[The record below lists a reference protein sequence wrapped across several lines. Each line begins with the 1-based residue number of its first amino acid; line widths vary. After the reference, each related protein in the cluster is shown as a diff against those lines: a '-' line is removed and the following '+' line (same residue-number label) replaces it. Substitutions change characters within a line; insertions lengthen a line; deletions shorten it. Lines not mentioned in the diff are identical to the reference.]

1 MPYLAAQKILQLGPK
16 AVIVKGGHLDC
27 TDLLVEGDEV
37 ILLPGERVKGENHG
51 VGCTYSAA
59 LTSFLAL
66 GSSLKEAARQAKKFA
81 EKALLGSMRVGK
93 GVGPVNQAAYLRQ
106 EANRYRVLVIWEKGR
121 EDINWWGKDAQ
132 RIVLAG
138 VLIMGSV
145 KPSYIKN
152 FAMDLLRTYE
162 SSFSPDFEQN
172 KLKVSEYTDIKNKT
186 IRNRVAGYIS
196 NVMRQRRT
204 RRGEVEIDA

>member
-1 MPYLAAQKILQLGPK
+1 MNF
-16 AVIVKGGHLDC
+16 V
-27 TDLLVEGDEV
+27 
-37 ILLPGERVKGENHG
+37 
-51 VGCTYSAA
+51 SA
-59 LTSFLAL
+59 SD
-66 GSSLKEAARQAKKFA
+66 KEAIGKN
-81 EKALLGSMRVGK
+81 LG
-93 GVGPVNQAAYLRQ
+93 
-106 EANRYRVLVIWEKGR
+106 GR
-121 EDINWWGKDAQ
+121 EDINWWGKEAQ
-132 RIVLAG
+132 RIALAG

-172 KLKVSEYTDIKNKT
+172 KLVVSEYTDIKNKT

-204 RRGEVEIDA
+204 RRGEVEIDAA

>member
-1 MPYLAAQKILQLGPK
+1 MIWFVRDDRLM
-16 AVIVKGGHLDC
+16 
-27 TDLLVEGDEV
+27 
-37 ILLPGERVKGENHG
+37 
-51 VGCTYSAA
+51 S
-59 LTSFLAL
+59 
-66 GSSLKEAARQAKKFA
+66 
-81 EKALLGSMRVGK
+81 GK
-93 GVGPVNQAAYLRQ
+93 DSCRL
-106 EANRYRVLVIWEKGR
+106 KGR
-121 EDINWWGKDAQ
+121 EVINQWCKDAQ
-132 RIVLAG
+132 RIALAG

-196 NVMRQRRT
+196 NVMRQRST
-204 RRGEVEIDA
+204 RRGEVEIDV